1 MLITIILLAFLAFS
15 RNWVEVENDQTA
27 YLPASCETKQALN
40 VMSDQ
45 FTTYGTAEVMVAN
58 ITYDEAEALSGRIGA
73 VKGVQ
78 SVAFDETSGHYAR
91 ASALFT
97 VTFDRAETDDACLTS
112 LDAVKELLAD
122 YDLFVSTDLGNTLA
136 ETIDSEVSVIM
147 VYVAVIIVAVLIL
160 TSRTYGEVPA
170 LLRTFIAAMV
180 FMQFKIDPDMGICLM
195 KSILFALLAVFIVMP
210 GLLVLFV
217 PLIEKTEHR
226 SWVPKISF
234 AGRYAWASRK
244 VVPFVFLTVIAA
256 CFFLSGKCPYAYGY
270 SNLTTPKL
278 NETQIAEKL
287 IDDTF
292 TTPNMLAF
300 VVPAGDYEKEA
311 DLLTELESRGE
322 IDHAVG
328 LANTEA
334 MDGYMLADK
343 LTPRQFSELAGL
355 DYEMA
360 QVVYAAE
367 QGDYGKLMGNIASYK
382 VPLID
387 TVRTLAQSYYPDG
400 NVYVAGDSTNE
411 YDFQKSFARDNTVV
425 SIVSILIVLVVLFTF
440 LSAGMPVL
448 LILVIQGGIWI
459 NFSIPAVLNQPL
471 FFMSYLVVRLYPDG
485 REYRLCHRYRQP
497 LSGAQKHHVPPRRHD
512 RDAELR
518 LPDGHHLRHDSCRG
532 RNAHRADDLRGRHR
546 RHRSESRPRHDHLN
560 AVRAV
565 RSAADSA
572 ARRRTGG

>member
-1 MLITIILLAFLAFS
+1 M
-15 RNWVEVENDQTA
+15 
-27 YLPASCETKQALN
+27 
-40 VMSDQ
+40 
-45 FTTYGTAEVMVAN
+45 
-58 ITYDEAEALSGRIGA
+58 
-73 VKGVQ
+73 
-78 SVAFDETSGHYAR
+78 
-91 ASALFT
+91 
-97 VTFDRAETDDACLTS
+97 TFDRDETDDACLTS

-147 VYVAVIIVAVLIL
+147 VYVAVIIVYVAVIIVAVLIL

-170 LLRTFIAAMV
+170 LLLTFIAAMV
-180 FMQFKIDPDMGICLM
+180 FMQFKIDPDMGICPM

-244 VVPFVFLTVIAA
+244 VVPFGFLTVIAA
-256 CFFLSGKCPYAYGY
+256 CFFLSGKCPYTYGY

-292 TTPNMLAF
+292 TTPNMLAI

-311 DLLTELESRGE
+311 VLLTELESRGE

-334 MDGYMLADK
+334 MDGCMLADK

-387 TVRTLAQSYYPDG
+387 MFLFVCGQAD
-400 NVYVAGDSTNE
+400 AGIIQLDAEQMSM
-411 YDFQKSFARDNTVV
+411 
-425 SIVSILIVLVVLFTF
+425 
-440 LSAGMPVL
+440 LSAAARSSQCCSCCSFCRRFCCSAADWR
-448 LILVIQGGIWI
+448 IR
-459 NFSIPAVLNQPL
+459 PASP
-471 FFMSYLVVRLYPDG
+471 
-485 REYRLCHRYRQP
+485 C
-497 LSGAQKHHVPPRRHD
+497 PP
-512 RDAELR
+512 
-518 LPDGHHLRHDSCRG
+518 
-532 RNAHRADDLRGRHR
+532 LRGRT
-546 RHRSESRPRHDHLN
+546 SRASVCLS
-560 AVRAV
+560 
-565 RSAADSA
+565 SAL
-572 ARRRTGG
+572 

>member
-1 MLITIILLAFLAFS
+1 MVPDVNEEIPVPVFEYFVETTRAFLNMA
-15 RNWVEVENDQTA
+15 Q
-27 YLPASCETKQALN
+27 
-40 VMSDQ
+40 
-45 FTTYGTAEVMVAN
+45 
-58 ITYDEAEALSGRIGA
+58 
-73 VKGVQ
+73 
-78 SVAFDETSGHYAR
+78 
-91 ASALFT
+91 
-97 VTFDRAETDDACLTS
+97 
-112 LDAVKELLAD
+112 
-122 YDLFVSTDLGNTLA
+122 
-136 ETIDSEVSVIM
+136 
-147 VYVAVIIVAVLIL
+147 
-160 TSRTYGEVPA
+160 
-170 LLRTFIAAMV
+170 
-180 FMQFKIDPDMGICLM
+180 
-195 KSILFALLAVFIVMP
+195 
-210 GLLVLFV
+210 
-217 PLIEKTEHR
+217 
-226 SWVPKISF
+226 
-234 AGRYAWASRK
+234 
-244 VVPFVFLTVIAA
+244 
-256 CFFLSGKCPYAYGY
+256 
-270 SNLTTPKL
+270 
-278 NETQIAEKL
+278 NE
-287 IDDTF
+287 TF

-311 DLLTELESRGE
+311 ALLTELESRGE

-448 LILVIQGGIWI
+448 LILVIQGSIRI

-518 LPDGHHLRHDSCRG
+518 LPDGHHLRHD
-532 RNAHRADDLRGRHR
+532 
-546 RHRSESRPRHDHLN
+546 HLN
-560 AVRAV
+560 TVRAV

>member
-1 MLITIILLAFLAFS
+1 MEQTQKQKNGFMMKLATFIVNKRNLFLLITIILLAFSAFS

-40 VMSDQ
+40 EMSDQ

-73 VKGVQ
+73 DKGVQ

-91 ASALFT
+91 A
-97 VTFDRAETDDACLTS
+97 
-112 LDAVKELLAD
+112 
-122 YDLFVSTDLGNTLA
+122 
-136 ETIDSEVSVIM
+136 
-147 VYVAVIIVAVLIL
+147 
-160 TSRTYGEVPA
+160 YGEVPA
-170 LLRTFIAAMV
+170 LLLTFIAAMV
-180 FMQFKIDPDMGICLM
+180 FMQFKIDPDMGICPM
-195 KSILFALLAVFIVMP
+195 KSILFALVAVFIVMP

-311 DLLTELESRGE
+311 ALLTELESRGE

-343 LTPRQFSELAGL
+343 LTPRQFSELAGWT
-355 DYEMA
+355 MRWRRSSMPPSRA
-360 QVVYAAE
+360 TT
-367 QGDYGKLMGNIASYK
+367 ASSWETS
-382 VPLID
+382 P
-387 TVRTLAQSYYPDG
+387 RTRCRS
-400 NVYVAGDSTNE
+400 STC
-411 YDFQKSFARDNTVV
+411 S
-425 SIVSILIVLVVLFTF
+425 SS
-440 LSAGMPVL
+440 SASRRMRASSSSMP
-448 LILVIQGGIWI
+448 
-459 NFSIPAVLNQPL
+459 
-471 FFMSYLVVRLYPDG
+471 
-485 REYRLCHRYRQP
+485 
-497 LSGAQKHHVPPRRHD
+497 
-512 RDAELR
+512 
-518 LPDGHHLRHDSCRG
+518 
-532 RNAHRADDLRGRHR
+532 
-546 RHRSESRPRHDHLN
+546 SR
-560 AVRAV
+560 
-565 RSAADSA
+565 
-572 ARRRTGG
+572 